1 MEERLNFTDWIKW
14 AETTNSLGIANVE
27 PAIILF
33 LKDTSNNSNIFT
45 GKQWDGKNWLD
56 ISVKFRKIL
65 EDKVLNENPSK
76 YTLPVVIGQSVT
88 KKNYH
93 GIDEDYLKEALKYVT
108 DEHWETFL
116 NEYTHIIKDYSSL
129 SRIQIIRLLL
139 VGLVRLYIPNE
150 VPAQSYK
157 DYLLIKRL
165 L

>member
-1 MEERLNFTDWIKW
+1 MKYSLNI
-14 AETTNSLGIANVE
+14 EQ
-27 PAIILF
+27 
-33 LKDTSNNSNIFT
+33 DTYGDPI
-45 GKQWDGKNWLD
+45 D
-56 ISVKFRKIL
+56 IIL

-76 YTLPVVIGQSVT
+76 YTLPGVIGQSVT

-93 GIDEDYLKEALKYVT
+93 GIDEDYLEEALKYVT
-108 DEHWETFL
+108 DEHWDTFL
-116 NEYTHIIKDYSSL
+116 KEHIHIIKDYSSL

-157 DYLLIKRL
+157 DYLLIKGL

>member
-14 AETTNSLGIANVE
+14 AETTNSLVIANVE

-33 LKDTSNNSNIFT
+33 LKDTSNDGKIFA
-45 GKQWDGKNWLD
+45 GKQWDGKNWLA
-56 ISVKFRKIL
+56 ISVEFRRIL
-65 EDKVLNENPSK
+65 KNKVLNENPSK
-76 YTLPVVIGQSVT
+76 YTLPGVIGQSVT

-116 NEYTHIIKDYSSL
+116 KEYTHIIKDYSSL

-157 DYLLIKRL
+157 DYLLIKGL